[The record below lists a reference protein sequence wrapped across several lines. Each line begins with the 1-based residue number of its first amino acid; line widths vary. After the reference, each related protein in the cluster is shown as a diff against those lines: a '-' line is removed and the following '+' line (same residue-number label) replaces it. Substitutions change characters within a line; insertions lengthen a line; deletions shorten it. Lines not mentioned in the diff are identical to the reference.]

1 MHVKINGIVNIIINT
16 LDLLKKQRLMIHD
29 KIVML
34 SRACTPYKAVAGPG
48 FNLRGRGVDFVNG
61 VGVAVVEHQ

>member
-1 MHVKINGIVNIIINT
+1 
-16 LDLLKKQRLMIHD
+16 MIHD

-61 VGVAVVEHQ
+61 GGGGGGRTSMKVLTLWE

>member
-1 MHVKINGIVNIIINT
+1 
-16 LDLLKKQRLMIHD
+16 MIHD

-48 FNLRGRGVDFVNG
+48 FNLRGRAWTLSTG